1 MKLTNELKAKFFALY
16 WGQRVLNHKEV
27 NRLYRVVNLL
37 ELKNDVWEAHLKP
50 LSAITDEDAI
60 EVAIIAG
67 NSSYTDD
74 RRAYNGRLL
83 LQEFLRRQCN
93 VYGEDWLKLFDY
105 LRSRGYALP
114 YMGISVE
121 QQVEAGWV
129 KLIEK

>member
-1 MKLTNELKAKFFALY
+1 MKLTKEQILTNELKAKFFALY
-16 WGQRVLNHKEV
+16 WGQDVMVKSMSFA
-27 NRLYRVVNLL
+27 YLL
-37 ELKNDVWEAHLKP
+37 LKP

-121 QQVEAGWV
+121 QQVEAGWI